1 MELEFLC
8 PDCGRRN
15 EFEPDSDQAEIR
27 CGSCGK
33 NFGSTLTFAEEKTG
47 LRNCGICGCRDL
59 YIQKDFNRTIGCA
72 IVAAG
77 AVLAPF
83 TKLISLL
90 ICALIDLILYQFLP
104 LISVCYRCK
113 SIYRGFARNPQHEGF
128 NLGIN
133 DRYRSMESR
142 GTEGQG
148 SRGAEER

>member
-15 EFEPDSDQAEIR
+15 EVEPDSVQAEIR
-27 CGSCGK
+27 CVSCGRS
-33 NFGSTLTFAEEKTG
+33 FGSLLEFSDEKTK

-72 IVAAG
+72 IVAVG

-90 ICALIDLILYQFLP
+90 ICALIDLILYHFLP
-104 LISVCYRCK
+104 VITVCYRCK
-113 SIYRGFARNPQHEGF
+113 GIYRGFTHNAQFEGF

-133 DRYRSMESR
+133 DRYRSMEESK
-142 GTEGQG
+142 
-148 SRGAEER
+148 